1 MPTRTSAVT
10 AADRRATYQLDEL
23 VRELRA
29 ARLAAGLSQAAVSGA
44 TGCSRQ
50 LIGFLEGRRL
60 DPDLRLLARWAAV
73 VGRDVSVRAFP
84 AGTPLRDAGQLRLL
98 ARFRGAMGDAWRWRT
113 EVPVVADPRDRRAF
127 DAVLARPPYRIAVEA
142 VVRLTDAQLQ
152 VRNAGLKQAAA
163 RIDRIV
169 LVLADTRH
177 NRLAVHAAAPTLVPA
192 FPLSSRETLRS
203 LRLGELPRANGV
215 VLV

>member
-1 MPTRTSAVT
+1 M
-10 AADRRATYQLDEL
+10 
-23 VRELRA
+23 
-29 ARLAAGLSQAAVSGA
+29 
-44 TGCSRQ
+44 
-50 LIGFLEGRRL
+50 
-60 DPDLRLLARWAAV
+60 
-73 VGRDVSVRAFP
+73 
-84 AGTPLRDAGQLRLL
+84 
-98 ARFRGAMGDAWRWRT
+98 
-113 EVPVVADPRDRRAF
+113 ADPRDRRAF